1 MASVVN
7 ICNMALSQIG
17 SDARVS
23 SISPPDGSVEAGV
36 CADFYNLARTEM
48 LEAGN
53 WQFSLRRAALASVAN
68 ASDVWAFAYAAPSA
82 ALMVKRIIQA
92 GAGDDAESADFM
104 QEGDVIYTNE
114 EDAKA
119 VYTVDIVDTTKF
131 SPSFVSALSFLLSSY
146 IAGPLI
152 KGSEGM
158 KISDAMRQRALFLSG
173 QSNALAAN
181 SSSESADFTPSSK
194 EAR

>member
-7 ICNMALSQIG
+7 ICNMALSQLG

-23 SISPPDGSVEAGV
+23 SISPPDGSVEAGH

-48 LEAGN
+48 IEAGN
-53 WQFSLRRAALASVAN
+53 WQFSLRRASLAGVENS
-68 ASDVWAFAYAAPSA
+68 SGKWAFAYALPSA
-82 ALMVKRIIQA
+82 ALSIKRVIES
-92 GAGDDAESADFM
+92 GAEDDADSGDFM
-104 QEGDVIYTNE
+104 QEGDILYTNE
-114 EDAKA
+114 PDAVA
-119 VYTVDIVDTTKF
+119 IYTTDVVDTTKF
-131 SPSFVSALSFLLSSY
+131 SPSFVSALSFLLASY
-146 IAGPLI
+146 IAGPII

-173 QSNALAAN
+173 QSNALSAN
-181 SSSESADFTPSSK
+181 ASSENADFTPSSK

>member
-23 SISPPDGSVEAGV
+23 SISPPDGSVEAGH

-53 WQFSLRRAALASVAN
+53 WQFSKRRAALASVT
-68 ASDVWAFAYAAPSA
+68 SVSSQWAFAYAVPSA
-82 ALMVKRIIQA
+82 SLRILRVLKA
-92 GAGDDAESADFM
+92 GAADDADSADFM
-104 QEGDVIYTNE
+104 QEGDVVYTNE
-114 EDAKA
+114 ENATA
-119 VYTVDIVDTTKF
+119 VYLVDVTDTTKF
-131 SPSFVSALSFLLSSY
+131 TPSFVSALSFLLASY
-146 IAGPLI
+146 IAGPII

-173 QSNALAAN
+173 QSAALSANA
-181 SSSESADFTPSSK
+181 SAEDSDFTPESK
-194 EAR
+194 GAR